1 MLSTS
6 VILLFSSIEQKIN
19 ASKSPGSGNELLSS
33 ERIAGNKIP
42 CQDEENNVDDL
53 VNANLH
59 EQSIV
64 QTPFLTF
71 VPDEQIAEVTVQAHT
86 KWKIKQKKNATRREK
101 TRKKKNEKKN
111 YTKNQKVKGNRKSGR
126 S

>member
-1 MLSTS
+1 MPWK
-6 VILLFSSIEQKIN
+6 VQ
-19 ASKSPGSGNELLSS
+19 A
-33 ERIAGNKIP
+33 A

-53 VNANLH
+53 VIANLD

-86 KWKIKQKKNATRREK
+86 KWKIKQKKTPQEEK
-101 TRKKKNEKKN
+101 KRAKKNEKKN

>member
-53 VNANLH
+53 VIANLD

-71 VPDEQIAEVTVQAHT
+71 VPDEQIAEVTVQART
-86 KWKIKQKKNATRREK
+86 KWKIKQKKTPQEEK
-101 TRKKKNEKKN
+101 KRAKKKRKK
-111 YTKNQKVKGNRKSGR
+111 
-126 S
+126 

>member
-1 MLSTS
+1 MPRK
-6 VILLFSSIEQKIN
+6 VQ
-19 ASKSPGSGNELLSS
+19 A
-33 ERIAGNKIP
+33 AG
-42 CQDEENNVDDL
+42 QDEENNVDDL
-53 VNANLH
+53 VIANLG

-86 KWKIKQKKNATRREK
+86 KWKIKQKKRHKKRKNAP
-101 TRKKKNEKKN
+101 KKNEKKN

>member
-53 VNANLH
+53 VNANLD

-86 KWKIKQKKNATRREK
+86 KWKIKQKKKRHKKRKNAQ
-101 TRKKKNEKKN
+101 KKKLKKELH
-111 YTKNQKVKGNRKSGR
+111 
-126 S
+126 

>member
-53 VNANLH
+53 VNANLD

-86 KWKIKQKKNATRREK
+86 KWKIKQKKNATRLKRK
-101 TRKKKNEKKN
+101 NAQKKKRKKELH
-111 YTKNQKVKGNRKSGR
+111 
-126 S
+126 

>member
-1 MLSTS
+1 MSRK
-6 VILLFSSIEQKIN
+6 VQ
-19 ASKSPGSGNELLSS
+19 A
-33 ERIAGNKIP
+33 A

-53 VNANLH
+53 VIANLD

-71 VPDEQIAEVTVQAHT
+71 VPDEKIAEVTVQVRT
-86 KWKIKQKKNATRREK
+86 KWKKTNKQKNTTRREE
-101 TRKKKNEKKN
+101 TRKKHEKKN

>member
-53 VNANLH
+53 VIANLD

-71 VPDEQIAEVTVQAHT
+71 VPDEQIAEVTVQART
-86 KWKIKQKKNATRREK
+86 K
-101 TRKKKNEKKN
+101 
-111 YTKNQKVKGNRKSGR
+111 
-126 S
+126 

>member
-53 VNANLH
+53 VIANLD

-71 VPDEQIAEVTVQAHT
+71 VPDEQIAEVTVQART
-86 KWKIKQKKNATRREK
+86 KWKIKQKKTPQEEK
-101 TRKKKNEKKN
+101 KRAKKKTKKIIPL
-111 YTKNQKVKGNRKSGR
+111 KIKK
-126 S
+126 

>member
-42 CQDEENNVDDL
+42 CQGEENNVDDL
-53 VNANLH
+53 VIANLD

-64 QTPFLTF
+64 QTSFLTF
-71 VPDEQIAEVTVQAHT
+71 VPDEQIAEVTVQART
-86 KWKIKQKKNATRREK
+86 KWKIKQKKTPQVEK
-101 TRKKKNEKKN
+101 KRAKKKKRKK
-111 YTKNQKVKGNRKSGR
+111 
-126 S
+126 

>member
-33 ERIAGNKIP
+33 ERIARNKIP

-53 VNANLH
+53 VIANLD

-71 VPDEQIAEVTVQAHT
+71 VPDEQIAEVTVQART
-86 KWKIKQKKNATRREK
+86 KWKIKQTKKSPQEEK
-101 TRKKKNEKKN
+101 KRAKKKTKKGIRL
-111 YTKNQKVKGNRKSGR
+111 KIKK
-126 S
+126 

>member
-1 MLSTS
+1 MPRK
-6 VILLFSSIEQKIN
+6 VQ
-19 ASKSPGSGNELLSS
+19 A
-33 ERIAGNKIP
+33 A

-53 VNANLH
+53 VIANLD

-86 KWKIKQKKNATRREK
+86 KWKIKQKKKRHKKRKNAP
-101 TRKKKNEKKN
+101 KKNEKKN

>member
-53 VNANLH
+53 VNANLD

>member
-1 MLSTS
+1 MPRK
-6 VILLFSSIEQKIN
+6 VQ
-19 ASKSPGSGNELLSS
+19 A
-33 ERIAGNKIP
+33 A

-53 VNANLH
+53 VIANLD

-86 KWKIKQKKNATRREK
+86 KWKIKQKKRHKKRKNAPK
-101 TRKKKNEKKN
+101 KKRKKELH
-111 YTKNQKVKGNRKSGR
+111 
-126 S
+126 

>member
-42 CQDEENNVDDL
+42 CQGEENNVDDL
-53 VNANLH
+53 VIANLD

-71 VPDEQIAEVTVQAHT
+71 VPDEQIAEVTVQART

-101 TRKKKNEKKN
+101 TRKKTKTKKELH
-111 YTKNQKVKGNRKSGR
+111 
-126 S
+126 